1 MVEHLEGTLPDSGLY
16 WQGWANDEPVR
27 GVVVLIH
34 GAHEHSGRYAHV
46 AERLLVSGYRTYAID
61 HAGHGRSPGAR
72 GNIGSMA
79 GTVAAVDE
87 LARFAQSRHPSAP
100 TFVYGHSLGG
110 LIALQYVTGSP
121 VSLSGVVVSAPAVD
135 VSAAT
140 PLQTRASA
148 LLSRVAPNL
157 GVLQIDADTV
167 SRDPAVVAA
176 YRNDPLNYT
185 GKMRARTGA
194 EILAT
199 VKSLEPRLAR
209 LTLPMYIVHGMA
221 DRLVPP
227 AATDWVEQHAIRA
240 ELTVRRLE
248 GLYHEPHNE
257 PEQAEVLDDIV
268 AWLDAHRTV
277 AARG

>member
-1 MVEHLEGTLPDSGLY
+1 
-16 WQGWANDEPVR
+16 
-27 GVVVLIH
+27 VLVH
-34 GAHEHSGRYAHV
+34 GAHEHGGRYAHV
-46 AERLLVSGYRTYAID
+46 AERLVVSGYRSYAID
-61 HAGHGRSPGAR
+61 HAGHGRSPGTR

-79 GTVAAVDE
+79 ATVAGVDE
-87 LARFAQSRHPSAP
+87 LARLAQSRHPGAP

-121 VSLSGVVVSAPAVD
+121 VPLNGVVVSAPAVD

-140 PLQTRASA
+140 PMQIRASSV
-148 LLSRVAPNL
+148 LSRLAPNL
-157 GVLQIDADTV
+157 GVLQIDAETV
-167 SRDPAVVAA
+167 SRDPAVVEA
-176 YRNDPLNYT
+176 YRTDPLNYT
-185 GKMRARTGA
+185 GRMRARTGA

-209 LTLPMYIVHGMA
+209 LTLPMYVLHGTA

-227 AATDWVEQHAIRA
+227 AATDWVEQHAIKA

-257 PEQAEVLDDIV
+257 PEQDEVLDDIV
-268 AWLDAHRTV
+268 AWLDAHRAPV
-277 AARG
+277 AA